1 MNKVRVH
8 EVAKQLG
15 MKPQD
20 LVTLFQ
26 QLGVSD
32 VKGHM
37 SSVDTDAVE
46 RVKRHLEGPK
56 AAAEPSADEQRIR
69 PTVVKRRRAVDGAV
83 PAAAPSSAAVA
94 DAAPSV
100 AEAAPSQAAIPAAA
114 PSVREVAEVP
124 APRASVREVAEVPA
138 AAPSVRE
145 VAVAEVPAAKPS
157 VREVA
162 PAESVQAAS
171 APEAPAPAVEEAPAS
186 VAAAPVSE
194 APRTSPVPAR
204 PSLAPKTGVEY
215 WTGRPGVPMPA
226 PTAAGRPGAGS
237 AMGPRRVQFETR
249 GPGGAPIGAPG
260 TGIRPSGLRPGQQPY
275 GRPGMG
281 GRFGGPGGGKG
292 RNAPP
297 SMSGGP
303 KRAPN
308 PLDMAAHKRVIRIEE
323 NVTLQSLAASM
334 SLKATEVLM
343 KLLSMGMTGV
353 HINSRLDADTAKI
366 LASEFGWEVEDVA
379 VSEEDT
385 LAAARGEKQKDDS
398 TDLELRAPVVTVL
411 DRIRRANVA
420 AGEAGGITQHIGAY
434 KVQTSHGT
442 LVFLDTPGHE
452 AFTAMRAR
460 GASVTDI
467 VVLVVAADDGVMPQT
482 KEAVSHAKAA
492 KVPIIVAV
500 NKCDKPGA
508 EPDRVRR
515 ELLELG
521 LTPEEWGGETIY
533 RNVSAH
539 TGEGVEDLLE
549 NIALQAEV
557 LELRASPSKPA
568 SGTVIEALLD
578 RGRGPVARVLVQE
591 GTLKVGDFVLAGM
604 GFGKVRA
611 MTNEHG
617 KQVHTAGPSTPVE
630 ILGLSDVPNA
640 GDSVHVVRDTKKAQE
655 IAEQR
660 KAKAS
665 RSLIPAS
672 AKVSL
677 EELSKRISAESQVE
691 LRIIIKSDVQGSVE
705 AMAEALGRLSGEKVK
720 LTIVHSAVGA
730 ITEGDVN
737 LAIAAR
743 AILVGFNVRPA
754 GKAAALAEENRI
766 EIRLYSIIYNA
777 VDDVKSA
784 MEGLLPPTL
793 VEKACGKAEVR
804 AVFKLKVGTIAGC
817 YVVQGTMK
825 RAGKVR
831 VIRDNIVIHD
841 GKMGALKRFKDD
853 AKEVAEGFECGIS
866 IDSYNDFREGD
877 MIECYEIEEIK
888 QSL

>member
-1 MNKVRVH
+1 M
-8 EVAKQLG
+8 
-15 MKPQD
+15 
-20 LVTLFQ
+20 
-26 QLGVSD
+26 
-32 VKGHM
+32 
-37 SSVDTDAVE
+37 
-46 RVKRHLEGPK
+46 
-56 AAAEPSADEQRIR
+56 
-69 PTVVKRRRAVDGAV
+69 
-83 PAAAPSSAAVA
+83 
-94 DAAPSV
+94 
-100 AEAAPSQAAIPAAA
+100 
-114 PSVREVAEVP
+114 
-124 APRASVREVAEVPA
+124 
-138 AAPSVRE
+138 
-145 VAVAEVPAAKPS
+145 
-157 VREVA
+157 
-162 PAESVQAAS
+162 
-171 APEAPAPAVEEAPAS
+171 
-186 VAAAPVSE
+186 
-194 APRTSPVPAR
+194 
-204 PSLAPKTGVEY
+204 APKTGVEY

-297 SMSGGP
+297 SMNSGP

-398 TDLELRAPVVTVL
+398 TDLELRAPVVTVMGHVDHGKTSLL

-521 LTPEEWGGETIY
+521 LMPEEWGGETIF

-557 LELRASPSKPA
+557 LELRASPTKPA
-568 SGTVIEALLD
+568 TGTVIEALLD

-617 KQVHTAGPSTPVE
+617 KQVHAAGPSTPVE

-655 IAEQR
+655 LAEQR

-831 VIRDNIVIHD
+831 VVRDNVVLHD

-866 IDSYNDFREGD
+866 IDGYTDFREHD